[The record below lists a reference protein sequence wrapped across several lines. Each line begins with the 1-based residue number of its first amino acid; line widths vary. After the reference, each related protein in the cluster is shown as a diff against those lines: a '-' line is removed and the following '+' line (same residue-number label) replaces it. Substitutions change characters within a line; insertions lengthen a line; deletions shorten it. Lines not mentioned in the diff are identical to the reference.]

1 MHIKIPLQDGNL
13 KEKAVFRLVHPLLEG
28 LGTQRL
34 DKFVRVLIRV
44 HMKNPRGYPRRFQH
58 RNRPKRRLDAGSVAV
73 VGQDDLIRITL
84 QKAGMLRRQGGSQR
98 CY

>member
-1 MHIKIPLQDGNL
+1 MEISK
-13 KEKAVFRLVHPLLEG
+13 KAVFRLIDPLLES

-34 DKFVRVLIRV
+34 DKFVRHIRV

-73 VGQDDLIRITL
+73 VGQDNLIGIAL
-84 QKAGMLRRQGGSQR
+84 QKTGMLGGRLFREAISNS
-98 CY
+98 